1 MNPSLLMRAVD
12 LALETGGVIKFDLKA
27 WSPFLHYALTG
38 APNSQT
44 LENFA
49 RVAEKFGKRPEVPL
63 LVASTLLVPGY
74 VDEEE
79 VRRIAEFIASLNPA
93 IPYSLLAFYPNCLMD
108 DLPCTSSA
116 HMERCLAAA
125 KEAGLK
131 TVHVGNRHLLWPGDY
146 GEEG

>member
-1 MNPSLLMRAVD
+1 MLL
-12 LALETGGVIKFDLKA
+12 
-27 WSPFLHYALTG
+27 P
-38 APNSQT
+38 APPIPKT

-74 VDEEE
+74 VDKEE
-79 VRRIAEFIASLNPA
+79 VRRIAEFVASLNPA

-116 HMERCLAAA
+116 HMETLPCGGKRSGP
-125 KEAGLK
+125 K
-131 TVHVGNRHLLWPGDY
+131 NRTRR
-146 GEEG
+146 